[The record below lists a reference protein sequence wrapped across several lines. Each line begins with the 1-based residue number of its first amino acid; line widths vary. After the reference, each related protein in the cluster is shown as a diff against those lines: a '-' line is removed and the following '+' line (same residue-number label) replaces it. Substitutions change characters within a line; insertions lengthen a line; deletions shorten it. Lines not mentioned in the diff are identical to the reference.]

1 MVFGEYL
8 SEFKV
13 FAKIKNVI
21 FKDHKFSGAGARIK
35 NDRVRYDRVRNDW
48 VRNDRIRNDR
58 LPFLIPMFLFNVDIL
73 YLFRF
78 IFKSFYSLQT
88 HAYLIIQH
96 TKLLNVKNFEV

>member
-1 MVFGEYL
+1 MIGLEMVGL
-8 SEFKV
+8 
-13 FAKIKNVI
+13 
-21 FKDHKFSGAGARIK
+21 DRIR
-35 NDRVRYDRVRNDW
+35 NDCVRSDRVRIDPVRNDRVRNDW